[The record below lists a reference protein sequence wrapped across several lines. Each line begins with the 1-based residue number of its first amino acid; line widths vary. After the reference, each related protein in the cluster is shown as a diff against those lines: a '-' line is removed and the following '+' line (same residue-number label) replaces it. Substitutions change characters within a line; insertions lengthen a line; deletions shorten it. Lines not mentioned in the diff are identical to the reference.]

1 MSYKYEYAGFWV
13 RFGATIIDALI
24 MFLAIIPAAWIFYAG
39 DFDLIF
45 ATGLS
50 DQPQNLYFD
59 ILMNYIFPIFYS
71 VLFWL
76 FAAATP
82 GKMLM
87 RLKVLDEETG
97 NKLTLGQS
105 ILRYIGYIPAT
116 LVFLIGLIWIAFDP
130 KKQGWHDKMAKSVVV
145 RKI

>member
-71 VLFWL
+71 VL
-76 FAAATP
+76 A
-82 GKMLM
+82 
-87 RLKVLDEETG
+87 
-97 NKLTLGQS
+97 
-105 ILRYIGYIPAT
+105 ICCGYAWQNINA
-116 LVFLIGLIWIAFDP
+116 P
-130 KKQGWHDKMAKSVVV
+130 KSS
-145 RKI
+145 R

>member
-1 MSYKYEYAGFWV
+1 
-13 RFGATIIDALI
+13 

-116 LVFLIGLIWIAFDP
+116 LVFLL
-130 KKQGWHDKMAKSVVV
+130 V
-145 RKI
+145 